1 MLAGTSVAANICSR
15 TCILQVHGRS
25 PRSRRIDE
33 VKKSA
38 TRSLR
43 AGATAVTAYRPTSL
57 LSGFTARHHVGL
69 ISTRGPA
76 VVVRADTNVLA
87 EAPRA
92 MALIRKAGRYC
103 NLRKR
108 KVGAGEQLHGA
119 FDPTSDQI
127 VVRRHSF
134 GFLERAREI
143 KLGQA
148 RNTGKHVDAD
158 LLAKV
163 RIDVFADPAQSLR
176 RKAAPYARDRRG
188 ADCLVG
194 AVDESR
200 TSRRRGNSDCA
211 GRLAR
216 QR

>member
-1 MLAGTSVAANICSR
+1 VAVPPGGRKKTKQEFFEYREARFPLQPVGAALGVLRIQ
-15 TCILQVHGRS
+15 IL
-25 PRSRRIDE
+25 
-33 VKKSA
+33 
-38 TRSLR
+38 LR
-43 AGATAVTAYRPTSL
+43 VGNV
-57 LSGFTARHHVGL
+57 FGL

-76 VVVRADTNVLA
+76 VVARADTNVLA

-108 KVGAGEQLHGA
+108 KVGSGEQLHGA

-127 VVRRHSF
+127 VVRRHSY
-134 GFLERAREI
+134 GFLERAREM
-143 KLGQA
+143 KRGQA

-163 RIDVFADPAQSLR
+163 RIDVLADPAQSLR

-188 ADCLVG
+188 ADGLVG
-194 AVDESR
+194 DVDESR
-200 TSRRRGNSDCA
+200 TSRRRGSSDCA